1 MQSKTKGASI
11 PIRTVQNVG
20 QAPQNEFPEEL
31 LELLI
36 NIGLHYI
43 KDRRDIPNNDLF
55 YNNGLTRRMDKMWI
69 KYFDTI
75 I

>member
-1 MQSKTKGASI
+1 MQSKTKEGVN
-11 PIRTVQNVG
+11 PIYKVIET
-20 QAPQNEFPEEL
+20 PQNEFPEEL

-43 KDRRDIPNNDLF
+43 KDRKDIPNNDHF
-55 YNNGLTRRMDKMWI
+55 YNNGLTCRMNKMWI
-69 KYFDTI
+69 KYFDKI